1 MLQETNLPGLNSVK
15 PWWPLALCLALFT
28 LFVVRPIGVDPPNSL
43 KTEFDTAR
51 AIGRLKIILG
61 DERPHPI
68 DTEANDAVLERLLL
82 QIRQLGF
89 TPEVRDRFHC
99 NDVRKGA
106 AICARPRNV
115 VFWVTPPGKDAV
127 VLMSHYDSVAAGPGA
142 ADDGMGV
149 AISLEVAHLLKQ
161 KKLARPVL
169 VLITDGEEAGL
180 IGAAAFAAHD
190 PLKAQVGA
198 VVNLEA
204 RGTTGTANMFQTSSP
219 NAHDIA
225 ALETG
230 GLVASA
236 NALATDFYKLLPND
250 TDLTM
255 FLPLKVDAANFAI
268 QSAGKRYHT
277 PLDNLAHLDPRSV
290 GQMGTSALNAVTGFA
305 GADRNGDEGQR
316 IFTDIGRT
324 FFVTLPNSV
333 ALAILIAGLA
343 AGAVVFARASGQTPV
358 RTALAPIVAVIAGTG
373 LAFGMGMLMALFRSE
388 TAFGTAYPVAARAV
402 YGAAALL
409 GASIVIYLMKA
420 QGGTRL
426 AAAGWMWLTILTLG
440 AFAFVPGLSI
450 LAVWPVVFVIG
461 AAVASLMPSLRKGV
475 PWLMAMAALTYMVI
489 ALPLAGGLEDG
500 LFAEHAAPA
509 ALLLVF
515 LFLFCMPAAGKTFWT
530 APAASAATLA
540 AAFATALSVPA
551 YTRDAPRH
559 LNVVHEDADGKA
571 SFVVQDK
578 ARPPEAM
585 LAAATFDKASDD
597 KGYWRAPAP
606 RIDDDATLQVT
617 STPRPDGSRLIGLR
631 INAPQADR
639 HDFLIKQGDGIRNL
653 VVNGTRPVIKGPLTY
668 AGCSGRTCRTLD
680 IAFELPAKAPVPE
693 ISWRQVRFGAGSAAQ
708 KLVAAR
714 PDTAQPVHTGDQ
726 RTIIRTIKLDAGG
739 TQ

>member
-1 MLQETNLPGLNSVK
+1 MSQGTALSGLKSVK
-15 PWWPLALCLALFT
+15 PWWALALCLALFT
-28 LFVVRPIGVDPPNSL
+28 LFVVRPIGVDPPGQL

-51 AIGRLKIILG
+51 AIDRLKIILG

-68 DTEANDAVLERLLL
+68 DTEANDAVRERLLL

-99 NDVRKGA
+99 NDIRPGA

-115 VFWVTPPGKDAV
+115 VFWVTPPGKNAV
-127 VLMSHYDSVAAGPGA
+127 MLMSHYDSVAAGPGA

-149 AISLEVAHLLKQ
+149 AISLEVARLLKD

-180 IGAAAFAAHD
+180 IGAAAFATHD
-190 PLKAQVGA
+190 PLKAQIGA

-225 ALETG
+225 ALERG

-250 TDLTM
+250 SDLTM
-255 FLPLKVDAANFAI
+255 LLPMKVDAANFAI
-268 QSAGKRYHT
+268 VSAGKRYHT

-290 GQMGTSALNAVTGFA
+290 QQMGASALNSVTGFA
-305 GADRNGDEGQR
+305 SAGSNSDEGQR
-316 IFTDIGRT
+316 VFTNVGRT
-324 FFVTLPNSV
+324 FFVTLPNGA

-343 AGAVVFARASGQTPV
+343 AGAVLFARAPGQTPV
-358 RTALAPIVAVIAGTG
+358 RTALAPLVAIIAGTG
-373 LAFGMGMLMALFRSE
+373 LAFGMGMVLALLRSE
-388 TAFGTAYPVAARAV
+388 TAFGTAYPAAARAV
-402 YGAAALL
+402 YGAAALF

-426 AAAGWMWLTILTLG
+426 AAAAWIWLTALILA

-450 LAVWPVVFVIG
+450 IVVWPVIFVIAAALVSWSPRLRTG
-461 AAVASLMPSLRKGV
+461 A
-475 PWLMAMAALTYMVI
+475 PWLMAIAPVAYMLI
-489 ALPLAGGLEDG
+489 ALPLAGGLEEG
-500 LFAEHAAPA
+500 LFVEHAAPSA
-509 ALLLVF
+509 FLLVF
-515 LFLFCMPAAGKTFWT
+515 MFLFCMPAAGPKFWV
-530 APAASAATLA
+530 APLASGAILVI
-540 AAFATALSVPA
+540 AFAAALSVPA

-559 LNVVHEDADGKA
+559 LNVVHEDVDGKA
-571 SFVVQDK
+571 SFVLQDK

-585 LAAATFDKASDD
+585 LAAATFDKTPDD
-597 KGYWRAPAP
+597 KGFWRAPAP
-606 RIDDDATLQVT
+606 RIDDDSTLQVV
-617 STPRPDGSRLIGLR
+617 STPRADGSRLIELR
-631 INAPQADR
+631 IGAPQADR
-639 HDFLIKQGDGIRNL
+639 HDFLIKKGDGIRNL
-653 VVNGTRPVIKGPLTY
+653 VVNGTRSVIKGPLTY

-680 IAFELPAKAPVPE
+680 IAFELPVKAPVPE
-693 ISWRQVRFGAGSAAQ
+693 ITWRQVRFGAGPAAQ

-726 RTIIRTIKLDAGG
+726 RTIVRTVKLNGG
-739 TQ
+739 NK